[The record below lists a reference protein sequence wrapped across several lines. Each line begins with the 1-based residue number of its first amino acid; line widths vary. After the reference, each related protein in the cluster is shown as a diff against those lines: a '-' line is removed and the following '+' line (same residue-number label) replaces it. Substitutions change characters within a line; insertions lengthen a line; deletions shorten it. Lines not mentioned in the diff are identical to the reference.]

1 MIMRLLCLLLTV
13 TLLLPQ
19 LAHAADFSMDA
30 SEFAAVLLKHSISN
44 LEISN
49 RFIDTLN
56 GASQQTSNIY
66 QNLWGVIY
74 GALVI
79 AEWSNEITGIVLDE
93 ISNNTALAVKVGLAF
108 NYIGSNSSTVFGDM
122 NGSKGIAMIL
132 KNETEVLKNDSY
144 KYRGNES
151 MLEAYSRVVSESIHK
166 NAVFITKLFKEF
178 NNAWK

>member
-30 SEFAAVLLKHSISN
+30 NEFAAVLLKHSISN

-74 GALVI
+74 GALV
-79 AEWSNEITGIVLDE
+79 
-93 ISNNTALAVKVGLAF
+93 K
-108 NYIGSNSSTVFGDM
+108 
-122 NGSKGIAMIL
+122 
-132 KNETEVLKNDSY
+132 
-144 KYRGNES
+144 
-151 MLEAYSRVVSESIHK
+151 
-166 NAVFITKLFKEF
+166 
-178 NNAWK
+178 